1 MSKIKEYYVDFSC
14 MIVNAES
21 SKQAEDIALDFLK
34 ENGLSPQ
41 ICNIE
46 ESGDKE
52 PDEVG
57 IHAEDTFHVTKTISF
72 HRVWNRRG
80 SDHVNK
86 SEQDLLNEV

>member
-34 ENGLSPQ
+34 ENELSPQ

-52 PDEVG
+52 PEEIG
-57 IHAEDTFHVTKTISF
+57 IHAEDTFHVTRKDG
-72 HRVWNRRG
+72 N
-80 SDHVNK
+80 
-86 SEQDLLNEV
+86 LLK

>member
-72 HRVWNRRG
+72 HRVF
-80 SDHVNK
+80 NK
-86 SEQDLLNEV
+86 SEQDLLNEI